1 MKKLVFM
8 LILFLNSVVLLGQT
22 KPTKQETIDWLTAKI
37 RENSTY
43 STNTST
49 CIYTVTENHKIKI
62 SSSNN
67 IGIFKISFS
76 FDDICDARI
85 NRLGGKTIYVK
96 LKSPSIGYYDD
107 GSSGEYNQYLLF
119 FEPDIAERM
128 LKAFKTLAEYNCPP
142 VKNTF

>member
-1 MKKLVFM
+1 MKNSIF
-8 LILFLNSVVLLGQT
+8 ILVLLLNGIRLNAQT
-22 KPTKQETIDWLTAKI
+22 KPSKQETIDWLTAKI

-49 CIYTVTENHKIKI
+49 CTYTVTEDHKIKI

-128 LKAFKTLAEYNCPP
+128 LKSFKTLAEYNCPP
-142 VKNTF
+142 AKNTF